1 MISTGSDLLHL
12 LHLLQNL
19 GGFYTP
25 HPPPPSYIGGG

>member
-19 GGFYTP
+19 GGLLYSSPSTP
-25 HPPPPSYIGGG
+25 PHT